1 MYNFSYDMIN
11 DHMNYFAI
19 HYENYTLRPTMP
31 LIQGHNL
38 RFTVL
43 QWMPQWN
50 PKTKN
55 KTI

>member
-11 DHMNYFAI
+11 DHIKYFVI
-19 HYENYTLRPTMP
+19 HYENYTLKPTMP

-43 QWMPQWN
+43 Q
-50 PKTKN
+50 
-55 KTI
+55 